1 MVKVVVDVNEDFC
14 ISTLRIRMIADAIS
28 VLQHQLQVE
37 GLNVDFVTVHVS
49 EPYTER
55 WTWSVD
61 FVLLVLREDCVG
73 VAHE

>member
-1 MVKVVVDVNEDFC
+1 MKIFV
-14 ISTLRIRMIADAIS
+14 L

-49 EPYTER
+49 EPHTER
-55 WTWSVD
+55 WAWSVD

>member
-1 MVKVVVDVNEDFC
+1 MKIFVL
-14 ISTLRIRMIADAIS
+14 I
-28 VLQHQLQVE
+28 LQHQLQVE